1 MNKIVV
7 FANQKGGVGKT
18 TLSILFANYL
28 DWMKKKVVLIDADN
42 QHSASAVRK
51 DDETFMGDAAPYP
64 IQELSLQDG
73 DYVEKVMASAKQFDG
88 TVIIDCP
95 GSISDEG
102 ISSVFAN
109 ADIVVIP
116 FEFEDISMKA
126 TTDFIKVLNNVKIK
140 YGYKCDL
147 LIIPNKVQLS
157 YGTASEIASWKTAL
171 SSYTIA
177 GDVLPKIVHRAQLK
191 RIDTY
196 NITPTQRDIV
206 KDAFEKIIKKANI

>member
-1 MNKIVV
+1 MNKIIV

-18 TLSILFANYL
+18 TLSIMFANYL
-28 DWMKKKVVLIDADN
+28 DWKKKKVVLIDADN

-95 GSISDEG
+95 GSISDDG
-102 ISSVFAN
+102 IGSVFAS

-140 YGYKCDL
+140 YGYKCEL

-196 NITPTQRDIV
+196 AITPTQRDIV
-206 KDAFEKIIKKANI
+206 KDTFEKIISKANI

>member
-1 MNKIVV
+1 MNKIIV

-28 DWMKKKVVLIDADN
+28 DWKKKKVVLIDADN

-95 GSISDEG
+95 GSISDDG
-102 ISSVFAN
+102 IGSVFAS
-109 ADIVVIP
+109 ADIVVRP

-140 YGYKCDL
+140 YGYKCEL

-196 NITPTQRDIV
+196 AITPTQRDIV
-206 KDAFEKIIKKANI
+206 KDTFEKIISKANI

>member
-1 MNKIVV
+1 MNKIIV

-28 DWMKKKVVLIDADN
+28 DWKKKKVVLIDADN

-51 DDETFMGDAAPYP
+51 DDETLMGDAAPYP

-95 GSISDEG
+95 GSISDDG
-102 ISSVFAN
+102 IGSVFAS

-140 YGYKCDL
+140 YGYKCEL

-196 NITPTQRDIV
+196 AITPTQRDIV
-206 KDAFEKIIKKANI
+206 KDTFEKIISKANI

>member
-1 MNKIVV
+1 MNKIIV
-7 FANQKGGVGKT
+7 FANQKGGGGKT
-18 TLSILFANYL
+18 TLSILWANYL
-28 DWMKKKVVLIDADN
+28 NGKKKKVVLIDADN

-95 GSISDEG
+95 GSISDDG
-102 ISSVFAN
+102 IGSVFAS

-140 YGYKCDL
+140 YGYKCEL

-196 NITPTQRDIV
+196 AITPTQRDIV
-206 KDAFEKIIKKANI
+206 KDTFEKIISKANI

>member
-1 MNKIVV
+1 MNKIIV

-18 TLSILFANYL
+18 TLSIMFANYL
-28 DWMKKKVVLIDADN
+28 DWKKKKVVLIDADN

-95 GSISDEG
+95 GSISDDG
-102 ISSVFAN
+102 IGSVFAS

-126 TTDFIKVLNNVKIK
+126 TTDFIKVLNM
-140 YGYKCDL
+140 
-147 LIIPNKVQLS
+147 IIPNKVQLS

-196 NITPTQRDIV
+196 AITPTQRDIV
-206 KDAFEKIIKKANI
+206 KDTFEKIISKANI

>member
-1 MNKIVV
+1 MNKIIV

-140 YGYKCDL
+140 YGYKCEL

-196 NITPTQRDIV
+196 AITPTQRDIV
-206 KDAFEKIIKKANI
+206 KDAFEKIISKANI

>member
-1 MNKIVV
+1 MNKIIV
-7 FANQKGGVGKT
+7 FVNQKGGVGKT

-28 DWMKKKVVLIDADN
+28 DWKKKKVVLIDADN

-95 GSISDEG
+95 GSISDDG
-102 ISSVFAN
+102 IGSVFAS

-140 YGYKCDL
+140 YGYKCEL

-196 NITPTQRDIV
+196 AITPTQRDIV
-206 KDAFEKIIKKANI
+206 KDTFEKIISKANI

>member
-1 MNKIVV
+1 MNKIIV

-28 DWMKKKVVLIDADN
+28 NWKKKKVVLIDADN

-51 DDETFMGDAAPYP
+51 DDETFMGEAAPYA
-64 IQELSLQDG
+64 IQEISLQDG
-73 DYVEKVMASAKQFDG
+73 DYVEKVMANAKQFDG
-88 TVIIDCP
+88 TVVIDCP

-102 ISSVFAN
+102 ISAVFAS

-126 TTDFIKVLNNVKIK
+126 TTDFIKVLNNVRIK
-140 YGYKCDL
+140 YRYKCEL
-147 LIIPNKVQLS
+147 MMVPNKVQLS

-196 NITPTQRDIV
+196 NITPAQREVV
-206 KDAFEKIIKKANI
+206 KETFEKIINKASI

>member
-1 MNKIVV
+1 MNKIIV

-28 DWMKKKVVLIDADN
+28 DWKKKKVVLIDADN

-51 DDETFMGDAAPYP
+51 ADETFMGDAAPYP

-95 GSISDEG
+95 GSISDDG
-102 ISSVFAN
+102 IGSVFAS

-140 YGYKCDL
+140 YGYKCEL

-196 NITPTQRDIV
+196 AITPTQRDIV
-206 KDAFEKIIKKANI
+206 KDTFEKIISKANI

>member
-1 MNKIVV
+1 MNKIIV

-28 DWMKKKVVLIDADN
+28 DWKKKKVVLIDADN

-64 IQELSLQDG
+64 IQELSMQAG

-95 GSISDEG
+95 GSISDDG
-102 ISSVFAN
+102 IGSVFAS

-140 YGYKCDL
+140 YGYKCEL

-196 NITPTQRDIV
+196 AITPTQRDI
-206 KDAFEKIIKKANI
+206 